1 MNLLACLM
9 LIILGTSTDKEN
21 RRGAG
26 RSPGRWVMRDTWGTW
41 AQAGSGKALV
51 QEFDA
56 SMGAARMSRDL
67 WWALAV
73 VGAFVVGGLVGVGAM
88 FAFIA

>member
-1 MNLLACLM
+1 
-9 LIILGTSTDKEN
+9 
-21 RRGAG
+21 
-26 RSPGRWVMRDTWGTW
+26 MRDTWGTW
-41 AQAGSGKALV
+41 STAGTGAGHPRV
-51 QEFDA
+51 FDA
-56 SMGAARMSRDL
+56 TLGAPQMSRDL

>member
-1 MNLLACLM
+1 
-9 LIILGTSTDKEN
+9 
-21 RRGAG
+21 
-26 RSPGRWVMRDTWGTW
+26 MRDTWGTW
-41 AQAGSGKALV
+41 SQPGSGQDHAGG
-51 QEFDA
+51 FDV

-73 VGAFVVGGLVGVGAM
+73 VGAFVAGGLVGVGAL

>member
-1 MNLLACLM
+1 
-9 LIILGTSTDKEN
+9 
-21 RRGAG
+21 
-26 RSPGRWVMRDTWGTW
+26 
-41 AQAGSGKALV
+41 
-51 QEFDA
+51 
-56 SMGAARMSRDL
+56 MSRDL